1 MRKEGQVLK
10 KKELFFDGINLWLI
24 SKSNY
29 LLGIALTRTAV

>member
-10 KKELFFDGINLWLI
+10 KELFFDGIDLWLI
-24 SKSNY
+24 NKSNY